1 MSGQTSRTL
10 IVDDTP
16 VTVSAVGDPDGLWLP
31 AAEAHRVSGW
41 EITPEGACQGAR
53 CVPLPEGVVEG
64 DAVDLAGLA
73 RHLGQP
79 VLHDAKHGVWLI
91 GDAADDLRDRM
102 LSLEAPDFSLPDLD
116 GRLHSLSDQRGQKVF
131 LVTWASW

>member
-1 MSGQTSRTL
+1 MSALERTL

-16 VTVSAVGDPDGLWLP
+16 VTVSAAGSQSPSGSP
-31 AAEAHRVSGW
+31 TAEAHRVSGW

-91 GDAADDLRDRM
+91 GDGADDLRDRM

-116 GRLHSLSDQRGQKVF
+116 GRLHSLSDQRGHKVF

>member
-1 MSGQTSRTL
+1 MTERTL
-10 IVDDTP
+10 IADDKP
-16 VTVSAVGDPDGLWLP
+16 VTVSVIDDSHGLWLQ

-53 CVPLPEGVVEG
+53 CVPLPEGAIRD
-64 DAVDLAGLA
+64 DAVDLAALA

-91 GDAADDLRDRM
+91 GAAADDLRDRM
-102 LSLEAPDFSLPDLD
+102 LSLEAPDFTLPDLD
-116 GRLHSLSDQRGQKVF
+116 GRLHSLSDYRGQKVF